1 MKWAVKD
8 KLNFEILIDVI
19 WVSRL
24 FQNIIYN
31 IQTSNNET
39 KTEKNTLKVI
49 KSSFKEIE

>member
-8 KLNFEILIDVI
+8 KPNFEILI